1 MMFIDDNGYIEYNIK
16 DHSIIDIW
24 ITERRNMEEIKLIKD
39 IVASP
44 NADTLSNRLMN
55 AKVELNATRNF
66 LNDAGNFRTDDY
78 DMGLSCEVIL
88 SKYIEYLQYKVEM
101 LEKMHTKLQN
111 NKYIKRD
118 ELLELTT
125 VPKKKKPNTKKEV
138 SCSIPYTSSDNADML
153 LL

>member
-1 MMFIDDNGYIEYNIK
+1 
-16 DHSIIDIW
+16 
-24 ITERRNMEEIKLIKD
+24 MEEIKLIKD

-44 NADTLSNRLMN
+44 TADTISNRLMN
-55 AKVELNATRNF
+55 ARVELDVTRNF
-66 LNDAGNFRTDDY
+66 LNNTGNFCTDDY
-78 DMGLSCEVIL
+78 DMGLSCKMIL
-88 SKYIEYLQYKVEM
+88 SKHIEYLQYKIEM

-118 ELLELTT
+118 EAPELTT

-138 SCSIPYTSSDNADML
+138 SCSIPYTSSDNSDML

>member
-1 MMFIDDNGYIEYNIK
+1 MD
-16 DHSIIDIW
+16 
-24 ITERRNMEEIKLIKD
+24 EIKLIKD

-78 DMGLSCEVIL
+78 DIGLSCEVIL
-88 SKYIEYLQYKVEM
+88 SKYIEYLQYKVKM
-101 LEKMHTKLQN
+101 LEKINTKLQN

-118 ELLELTT
+118 ELLEELTT
-125 VPKKKKPNTKKEV
+125 IPKKKKPNTKKEV
-138 SCSIPYTSSDNADML
+138 SCSIPYTNSDNVDML

>member
-1 MMFIDDNGYIEYNIK
+1 MD
-16 DHSIIDIW
+16 
-24 ITERRNMEEIKLIKD
+24 EIKLIKD

-101 LEKMHTKLQN
+101 LEKMYYKLRNNRYTNTKQ
-111 NKYIKRD
+111 D
-118 ELLELTT
+118 ELLEELTT
-125 VPKKKKPNTKKEV
+125 VPKKPNAKKEV
-138 SCSIPYTSSDNADML
+138 SCSIAYTSSNNVDML

>member
-1 MMFIDDNGYIEYNIK
+1 MD
-16 DHSIIDIW
+16 
-24 ITERRNMEEIKLIKD
+24 EIKLIKD

-55 AKVELNATRNF
+55 AKVELNVTRNF
-66 LNDAGNFRTDDY
+66 LNDAGNFRIDDY

-88 SKYIEYLQYKVEM
+88 SKYIEYLQYKVKM
-101 LEKMHTKLQN
+101 LEKMNIKLQN

-118 ELLELTT
+118 ELIEELTT
-125 VPKKKKPNTKKEV
+125 IPKKKKPDAKKEV
-138 SCSIPYTSSDNADML
+138 SCSIPYTSSDNVDML

>member
-1 MMFIDDNGYIEYNIK
+1 MD
-16 DHSIIDIW
+16 
-24 ITERRNMEEIKLIKD
+24 EIKLIKD

-55 AKVELNATRNF
+55 AKVELSKTRNF

-88 SKYIEYLQYKVEM
+88 SKYIEYLQYKVKM
-101 LEKMHTKLQN
+101 LEKMNTKLQN
-111 NKYIKRD
+111 NKDIRRD
-118 ELLELTT
+118 ELPELTT
-125 VPKKKKPNTKKEV
+125 VPKKKNKSDIKKEV
-138 SCSIPYTSSDNADML
+138 SCSIPYTSSDNVDML

>member
-1 MMFIDDNGYIEYNIK
+1 MD
-16 DHSIIDIW
+16 
-24 ITERRNMEEIKLIKD
+24 EIKLIKD

-55 AKVELNATRNF
+55 AKVELNVTRNF

-88 SKYIEYLQYKVEM
+88 NKYIEYLQYKVKM

-118 ELLELTT
+118 ELLEELTT
-125 VPKKKKPNTKKEV
+125 IPKKKKPNTKKEV
-138 SCSIPYTSSDNADML
+138 SCSIPYASYDNVDML
-153 LL
+153 I

>member
-1 MMFIDDNGYIEYNIK
+1 MD
-16 DHSIIDIW
+16 
-24 ITERRNMEEIKLIKD
+24 EIKLIKD

-44 NADTLSNRLMN
+44 NADTISNRLMN
-55 AKVELNATRNF
+55 AKVELSKTRNF

-88 SKYIEYLQYKVEM
+88 SKYIEYLQYKVKM

-118 ELLELTT
+118 EAPELTT
-125 VPKKKKPNTKKEV
+125 VPKKSDAKTVHKKPDTKKEV
-138 SCSIPYTSSDNADML
+138 SCSIPYTSSDNVDML

>member
-1 MMFIDDNGYIEYNIK
+1 MQ
-16 DHSIIDIW
+16 
-24 ITERRNMEEIKLIKD
+24 EIKLIKD

-55 AKVELNATRNF
+55 AKVELDITRNF

-88 SKYIEYLQYKVEM
+88 SKYIEYLQYKVKM
-101 LEKMHTKLQN
+101 LEKMNTKLQN
-111 NKYIKRD
+111 NKDIRRD
-118 ELLELTT
+118 ELSELTT
-125 VPKKKKPNTKKEV
+125 VPKKKKPDTKKKV
-138 SCSIPYTSSDNADML
+138 SYSIPYTSSDNADML